1 MIKDDVTANWDHSI
15 EMALKWA
22 TSIGLEPLDVELLLL
37 HAISG
42 AAQRNR
48 AWLRTHLKDTLSGS
62 DLSKFKDFCTRRAD
76 HQPLAYIT
84 GTREFFGLTLSID
97 HRVLDP
103 RPDTEILVEWAIS
116 MINKVEHP
124 VVADLG
130 TGSGAIAL
138 AIKQSCP
145 MAHIFAIDSCG
156 QALTVAMQN
165 ANSLGLGI
173 NCLQGDWLTPLGEN
187 RCHLIASNPPYISEN
202 DPHLPALRHEPAKA
216 LISGNDGLNDIR
228 HLIAN
233 APHYLF
239 DGGHLILE
247 HGFDQSVSVQALMK
261 SHGYSNVESRKD
273 LSGHERCT
281 AGTWF
286 H

>member
-1 MIKDDVTANWDHSI
+1 MIKDDATANCDHSI

-22 TSIGLEPLDVELLLL
+22 ISIGLEPLDIELLLL

-48 AWLRTHLKDTLSGS
+48 AWLRTHLKDTLSRS
-62 DLSKFKDFCTRRAD
+62 DLNKFKDFCTRRAD

-97 HRVLDP
+97 RRVLDP
-103 RPDTEILVEWAIS
+103 RPDTEILVECAIS
-116 MINKVEHP
+116 LINKVEHP

-138 AIKQSCP
+138 AIKQCCP
-145 MAHIFAIDSCG
+145 RAHIFAIDSCG
-156 QALTVAMQN
+156 QAMAVAMQN
-165 ANSLGLGI
+165 ANSLGLEI

-187 RCHLIASNPPYISEN
+187 RCHLIASNPPYISKN

-261 SHGYSNVESRKD
+261 AHGYSNVESRKD
-273 LSGHERCT
+273 LGGHERCT